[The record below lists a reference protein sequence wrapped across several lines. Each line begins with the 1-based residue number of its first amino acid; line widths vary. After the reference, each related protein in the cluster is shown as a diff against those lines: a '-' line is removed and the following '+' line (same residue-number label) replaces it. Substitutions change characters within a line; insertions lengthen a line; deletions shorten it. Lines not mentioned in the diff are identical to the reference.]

1 MGRYSGV
8 KASNSGPIWRNPYS
22 NNGTTVPGV
31 RVRTNSV
38 APVLGFKAI
47 YSSTQLIRPKA
58 MASNDS
64 MIVCVGAGWNAAGSA
79 ETTTASAYSSADG
92 FTWTAR
98 TITTGQ
104 WVDVVW
110 TGTKFVALS
119 TTGTI
124 TSSVDGIT
132 WQAGVTPIGT
142 AGRLHVFNGML
153 FFFREAAATGYYT
166 STDNGAS
173 WVARTLLFTP
183 SASSTLFGKA
193 SNDSHL
199 ILHAGNGAIWRT
211 SDGINW
217 TRATAG
223 LAPTAGAQ
231 LDATYARYNNLA
243 WIGEKFLCVFLH
255 NSDFY
260 VASSLDGDTWS
271 DFKPIT
277 VDTSILVPPPYAATQ
292 QIRNSNGPF
301 STPGV
306 TYNSGMISKPV
317 VIGNRL
323 SMLFAGYEPGVST
336 SSHGAYCLET
346 VDGVNWSLD
355 RFTSV
360 AEYSLQNCIACSAL
374 PNKDGLAFAH
384 LLGSTTVASV
394 YGRTNPDFKELV
406 YVE

>member
-1 MGRYSGV
+1 MGRYSEV

-38 APVLGFKAI
+38 APVLGFKAAS
-47 YSSTQLIRPKA
+47 SSTQLIRPKA
-58 MASNDS
+58 MASSNS
-64 MIVCVGAGWNAAGSA
+64 MVVCVGVGWNTSGSV

-119 TTGTI
+119 TTGAI

-132 WQAGVTPIGT
+132 WQAGATPIVVV
-142 AGRLHVFNGML
+142 GRLHVFNGTL
-153 FFFREAAATGYYT
+153 FFFREGAATGYYT

-173 WVARTLLFTP
+173 WVARTLPFTP
-183 SASSTLFGKA
+183 IASSTIFGKA

-199 ILHAGNGAIWRT
+199 ILHAGSGAIWRT

-217 TRATAG
+217 TQATAG
-223 LAPTAGAQ
+223 LTPTVGA
-231 LDATYARYNNLA
+231 LLTGTYVYYANLA
-243 WIGEKFLCVFLH
+243 WVGEKFLCVFLH
-255 NSDFY
+255 NKDFY
-260 VASSLDGDTWS
+260 VASSLDGSNWS
-271 DFKPIT
+271 NFKPIT
-277 VDTSILVPPPYAATQ
+277 VDTGILVPPPYAATQ
-292 QIRNSNGPF
+292 QIRNANGPF
-301 STPGV
+301 SMPGV
-306 TYNSGMISKPV
+306 TYMSGMISKPV

-323 SMLFAGYEPGVST
+323 SILFAGYEAGVST
-336 SSHGAYCLET
+336 NFYGAYCLET

-360 AEYSLQNCIACSAL
+360 ATDSMQNCIACSAL
-374 PNKDGLAFAH
+374 PNKNGLAFAH
-384 LLGSTTVASV
+384 IFGGAAIESL